1 MCKASVHDISFAK
14 VIMVRMIMIMG
25 CDQMCDGEGG
35 QWAQPILE
43 MERILRGFSPL
54 PVSIQ

>member
-1 MCKASVHDISFAK
+1 
-14 VIMVRMIMIMG
+14 MVRMIMIMG
-25 CDQMCDGEGG
+25 GDQMCDGEGG
-35 QWAQPILE
+35 QRDQPILE